1 MSNKNS
7 LMWSH
12 YTDNHKGICV
22 EYSES
27 IVQKLSDH
35 EKFLLQGEV
44 NYSDSPPDI
53 DILEDHKSQI
63 DKMTLNKQSEW
74 EYEKE
79 YRVILLSDI
88 ETDFIKIS
96 PDDIKA
102 IYIGSRPIVGITGS
116 FASVVR
122 LILAIYF
129 FSANQENRMLTFF
142 QHPVE
147 ISILKTEQT
156 SQLNITVDGDE
167 IESDISAVQIAV

>member
-22 EYSES
+22 EYSER

-63 DKMTLNKQSEW
+63 DKMTLNKQSE
-74 EYEKE
+74 
-79 YRVILLSDI
+79 
-88 ETDFIKIS
+88 
-96 PDDIKA
+96 
-102 IYIGSRPIVGITGS
+102 
-116 FASVVR
+116 
-122 LILAIYF
+122 
-129 FSANQENRMLTFF
+129 
-142 QHPVE
+142 
-147 ISILKTEQT
+147 
-156 SQLNITVDGDE
+156 
-167 IESDISAVQIAV
+167 